1 MMNRG
6 ADCCQSNLAMTCVQ
20 GPRTPAEAPLTHI
33 RDEIATRL
41 PLPFREFIALMALLM
56 SMTAMSIDILLPA
69 LPEIGASLGVRDAGN
84 LPLVV
89 TVFMLGMAIGQ
100 LIWGPLADRFGR
112 RWPLLLGLTL
122 FVLATTAAVSTQS
135 FAQLLAARFLQGIGG
150 CVGRIIVTA
159 IVRDLFAGREMARV
173 ISMVMLVFVLVPI
186 LAPSVGQLIIL
197 VGTWRWLFTV
207 LLAASLTALV
217 WAWYR
222 LPETRPPLTART
234 RRWTVREA
242 MLLVLSNRVTLGYGI
257 ASGFVLGILVAYI
270 ASSQQVFGAA
280 YGLGRLFP
288 FAFGSVA
295 GSIALASF
303 TNSRLV
309 RRLGMR
315 RLSHSALVAHCG
327 LSAALALLGVTVSLP
342 LWLALGG
349 VAACFFLYGL
359 MLSNFTSIAM
369 QPMGQAAG
377 IAASLT
383 GSYSTTTGAL
393 LGTVIAGQF
402 NGTIVP
408 LFTGFAVLGFCAS
421 LSVFLAEGRAGIFRG
436 E

>member
-1 MMNRG
+1 MRG
-6 ADCCQSNLAMTCVQ
+6 AQ
-20 GPRTPAEAPLTHI
+20 GPRISAEVQLTHI
-33 RDEIATRL
+33 ADEIAPRL
-41 PLPFREFIALMALLM
+41 PLPFREFIGLMALLM

-100 LIWGPLADRFGR
+100 LVWGPLADRFGR
-112 RWPLLLGLTL
+112 RRPLLLGLVL
-122 FVLATTAAVSTQS
+122 FVVATTAAVTTQS
-135 FAQLLAARFLQGIGG
+135 LSQLLAARFLQGIGG
-150 CVGRIIVTA
+150 SVGRIIVTA

-173 ISMVMLVFVLVPI
+173 ISIVMLVFILVPI

-197 VGTWRWLFTV
+197 VGTWRWLFAV
-207 LLAASLTALV
+207 LLAASLTALA
-217 WAWYR
+217 WAWSR
-222 LPETRPPLTART
+222 LPETQPPLPART
-234 RRWTVREA
+234 RRWTIREA
-242 MLLVLSNRVTLGYGI
+242 ILLVLSNRVTLGYGI

-280 YGLGRLFP
+280 YGLGKLFP

-315 RLSHSALVAHCG
+315 RLSHFALVAHCG
-327 LSAALALLGVTVSLP
+327 LSAGLALLGVIVPLP

-349 VAACFFLYGL
+349 VALCFFLYGL
-359 MLSNFTSIAM
+359 ILSNFTSIAM

-377 IAASLT
+377 MAASLT
-383 GSYSTTTGAL
+383 GSYTTTTGAL

-408 LFTGFAVLGFCAS
+408 LFTGFAVLGLCAS
-421 LSVFLAEGRAGIFRG
+421 LSVAVAEGRAGLFRG

>member
-1 MMNRG
+1 
-6 ADCCQSNLAMTCVQ
+6 
-20 GPRTPAEAPLTHI
+20 
-33 RDEIATRL
+33 
-41 PLPFREFIALMALLM
+41 MALLM

-100 LIWGPLADRFGR
+100 LVWGPLADRFGR
-112 RWPLLLGLTL
+112 RSPLLLGLTL
-122 FVLATTAAVSTQS
+122 FVLATTAAVTTQS
-135 FAQLLAARFLQGIGG
+135 LSQLLAARFLQGIGG
-150 CVGRIIVTA
+150 SVGRIIFTT

-173 ISMVMLVFVLVPI
+173 ISIVMLVFILVPI
-186 LAPSVGQLIIL
+186 LAPAAGQLIIL
-197 VGTWRWLFTV
+197 VGTWRWLFAV

-217 WAWYR
+217 WAWSR
-222 LPETRPPLTART
+222 LPETQPPLTART
-234 RRWTVREA
+234 RRWTVGEA
-242 MLLVLSNRVTLGYGI
+242 IRLVLSSRVTLGYGV

-280 YGLGRLFP
+280 YGLGKLFP

-327 LSAALALLGVTVSLP
+327 LSVALALLGITIPLP

-359 MLSNFTSIAM
+359 ILSNFTSIAM

-377 IAASLT
+377 MAASLT

-393 LGTVIAGQF
+393 LGTVIASQF

-408 LFTGFAVLGFCAS
+408 LFAGFAALGLCAS
-421 LSVFLAEGRAGIFRG
+421 LCVFLAEGRAGLFRG

>member
-1 MMNRG
+1 
-6 ADCCQSNLAMTCVQ
+6 
-20 GPRTPAEAPLTHI
+20 
-33 RDEIATRL
+33 
-41 PLPFREFIALMALLM
+41 
-56 SMTAMSIDILLPA
+56 
-69 LPEIGASLGVRDAGN
+69 
-84 LPLVV
+84 
-89 TVFMLGMAIGQ
+89 
-100 LIWGPLADRFGR
+100 
-112 RWPLLLGLTL
+112 
-122 FVLATTAAVSTQS
+122 
-135 FAQLLAARFLQGIGG
+135 
-150 CVGRIIVTA
+150 
-159 IVRDLFAGREMARV
+159 
-173 ISMVMLVFVLVPI
+173 MLVFILVPI
-186 LAPSVGQLIIL
+186 LAPAAGQLIIL
-197 VGTWRWLFTV
+197 VGTWRWLFAA

-217 WAWYR
+217 WAWSR
-222 LPETRPPLTART
+222 LPETQQPLTART
-234 RRWTVREA
+234 RRWTVAEA
-242 MLLVLSNRVTLGYGI
+242 IGLVLSNRVTLGYGV

-280 YGLGRLFP
+280 YGLGKLFP

-315 RLSHSALVAHCG
+315 RLSHAALVAHCG
-327 LSAALALLGVTVSLP
+327 LSAALALLGATVPLP

-359 MLSNFTSIAM
+359 ILSNFTSIAM

-377 IAASLT
+377 MAASLT

-408 LFTGFAVLGFCAS
+408 LFTGFAALGLCAA
-421 LSVFLAEGRAGIFRG
+421 LCVFLAEGCAGLFRG

>member
-1 MMNRG
+1 
-6 ADCCQSNLAMTCVQ
+6 
-20 GPRTPAEAPLTHI
+20 
-33 RDEIATRL
+33 
-41 PLPFREFIALMALLM
+41 MALLM

-89 TVFMLGMAIGQ
+89 TVFMFGMAIGQ
-100 LIWGPLADRFGR
+100 LVWGPLADRFGR
-112 RWPLLLGLTL
+112 RRPLLLGLTL
-122 FVLATTAAVSTQS
+122 FVLATTAALTTQNLS
-135 FAQLLAARFLQGIGG
+135 QLLAARFLQGIGG
-150 CVGRIIVTA
+150 SIGRIIVTA

-173 ISMVMLVFVLVPI
+173 ISIVMLVFILVPI
-186 LAPSVGQLIIL
+186 LAPAVGQLIIL
-197 VGTWRWLFTV
+197 VGTWRWLFAA
-207 LLAASLTALV
+207 LLAASLTALM
-217 WAWYR
+217 WAWSR
-222 LPETRPPLTART
+222 LPETRPKLTART

-242 MLLVLSNRVTLGYGI
+242 ALLVLSNRVTLGYGI
-257 ASGFVLGILVAYI
+257 ASGFVLGVLVAYI
-270 ASSQQVFGAA
+270 ASAQQVFGAA
-280 YGLGRLFP
+280 YGLGKLFP
-288 FAFGSVA
+288 FAFGSVG

-315 RLSHSALVAHCG
+315 RLSHSALVTHCA
-327 LSAALALLGVTVSLP
+327 LSATLALLGATLPLP

-359 MLSNFTSIAM
+359 ILSNFTSIAM

-377 IAASLT
+377 MAASLT

-408 LFTGFAVLGFCAS
+408 LFTGFAVLGVCAC
-421 LSVFLAEGRAGIFRG
+421 LCVFVAEGRAGLFRG